1 MSEPPPNT
9 PDIAP
14 KTANEIPVLKLED
27 MSIQD
32 KIKDNIQKA
41 IDKLLKIVIE
51 TSN

>member
-1 MSEPPPNT
+1 MSAPPPNT
-9 PDIAP
+9 PDMAASN
-14 KTANEIPVLKLED
+14 ANEIPVLKLED

-51 TSN
+51 TSS